1 VLIGRP
7 VLWGL
12 AADGEHGVARVLE
25 MLQREIDNT
34 MGLCG
39 CPHVD
44 NITADLLRPDSR
56 V

>member
-1 VLIGRP
+1 

-12 AADGEHGVARVLE
+12 AVNGEHGVIRVLD

-39 CPHVD
+39 CPAVD
-44 NITADLLRPDSR
+44 HIGADLLRPDASTR
-56 V
+56 